1 MRLQKY
7 LAAAGICSRRAAE
20 EMIAQGRVRVNGI
33 TVTSPGTKVKPE
45 LDFVE
50 VDNKRIAPSTDK
62 VYLLLYK
69 PAGYLT
75 SLHDPWGRPTVG
87 ELVKDAGV
95 RVFPVGRLDL
105 DTSGALLLTN
115 DGELAYRLTHP
126 SFAVPKEYLA
136 RVNGLPV
143 PPVLERLRK
152 GVLLED
158 GLTAPAKVSLIKTGR
173 ANALVSLTIH
183 EGRNRQ
189 VRRMLAAVGHPV
201 LNLRRVR
208 FGPLTLTGLQPG
220 EWRRLKKEE
229 ANVLWETVRRA

>member
-1 MRLQKY
+1 M
-7 LAAAGICSRRAAE
+7 AAAGICSRRAAE
-20 EMIAQGRVRVNGI
+20 EMIARGRVRVNGI
-33 TVTSPGTKVKPE
+33 TVTSPGTKVEPE
-45 LDFVE
+45 IDLVE
-50 VDNKRIAPSTDK
+50 VDNKRINSLTDK
-62 VYLLLYK
+62 FYLLLYK
-69 PAGYLT
+69 PVGYLT

-105 DTSGALLLTN
+105 DTSGVLLLTN

-136 RVNGLPV
+136 RVRGLPP
-143 PPVLERLRK
+143 PPVLERLIK

-173 ANALVSLTIH
+173 ASALLSLNIH

-189 VRRMLAAVGHPV
+189 VRRMLAVVGHPV
-201 LNLRRVR
+201 LSLKRVR
-208 FGPLTLTGLQPG
+208 FGPLMLTGLQPG
-220 EWRRLKKEE
+220 EWRRLRKEE
-229 ANVLWETVRRA
+229 VRALREAVRGN